1 MEFALTLAAAI
12 CIALSLVVFF
22 TFAYPANVQTAN
34 WTVLPEHW
42 EALRRRWEYSHAA
55 GAGLYFLAL
64 SFLTISLLTRRQA

>member
-22 TFAYPANVQTAN
+22 AFAYPANVQTAN
-34 WTVLPEHW
+34 WTVLLW
-42 EALRRRWEYSHAA
+42 EALRRRWEYSQAA
-55 GAGLYFLAL
+55 GAGLYFMAL